1 MTTETIR
8 RKLHDYIESAQDKK
22 VKAIYKIVEDE
33 IEGTLLNEK
42 QLAEVDRRVAEYES
56 GKVEGLSWEEVK
68 NRAKKSLRVKTKR

>member
-8 RKLHDYIESAQDKK
+8 RRLHDYIESAKDKK

-56 GKVEGLSWEEVK
+56 GKVKGLSWEEVK
-68 NRAKKSLRVKTKR
+68 NHAKKSLRVKTKR

>member
-8 RKLHDYIESAQDKK
+8 RRLHDYIESAQDKK

>member
-8 RKLHDYIESAQDKK
+8 RRLHDYIESAQDKK

-56 GKVEGLSWEEVK
+56 GKVEELSWEEVK